1 MSRLLVLGA
10 VAVALTACATPYV
23 QQGLIGGFDAKDLGQ
38 DVYRVRFAGNSYTS
52 RETVQ
57 TYWLYRSAEL
67 AVENGFTGFEILS
80 DMSFAM
86 RGPGLDDGPW
96 QAFGYKVPAY
106 KSPHIPASPI
116 EVAGMSISPSGG
128 KNVVGAP
135 GERIRVAAS
144 VPVFIYSGG
153 GTAGRI
159 IEGDVHFIRRPVESM
174 PPKVF
179 NAKVLKAALE
189 PIITGEK
196 CGIGNVCPHVHE
208 YLLPKGKLQ

>member
-1 MSRLLVLGA
+1 L
-10 VAVALTACATPYV
+10 
-23 QQGLIGGFDAKDLGQ
+23 
-38 DVYRVRFAGNSYTS
+38 
-52 RETVQ
+52 
-57 TYWLYRSAEL
+57 
-67 AVENGFTGFEILS
+67 
-80 DMSFAM
+80 
-86 RGPGLDDGPW
+86 
-96 QAFGYKVPAY
+96 
-106 KSPHIPASPI
+106 
-116 EVAGMSISPSGG
+116 
-128 KNVVGAP
+128 
-135 GERIRVAAS
+135 
-144 VPVFIYSGG
+144 IYSGG